1 LGVTPGSPRGPST
14 LEVNPDTVA
23 INFDDDTLSASF
35 GRIWPVHNDAFCELL
50 VTLRRH
56 FGGDLD
62 CMLVLAII
70 GSRTLSRGRTDDI
83 CYDRFMEG
91 ERVDEPAPINLQ
103 SISDYSGIPRET
115 VRRKLLVLERL
126 GWIARLDKGYLV
138 ATAKAAEDLEP
149 ATQATMRYLL
159 TVVSACSEVTA
170 D

>member
-1 LGVTPGSPRGPST
+1 
-14 LEVNPDTVA
+14 
-23 INFDDDTLSASF
+23 
-35 GRIWPVHNDAFCELL
+35 
-50 VTLRRH
+50 
-56 FGGDLD
+56 
-62 CMLVLAII
+62 
-70 GSRTLSRGRTDDI
+70 
-83 CYDRFMEG
+83 MEG